1 MINPTNHSIKSSN
14 VNGPNSMTLKNGYNP
29 DFSRF
34 TNHRFGWFHSH
45 GGIIEGPMIG
55 YCPIVLLIGMMYD
68 SGSFIVDIWKRVLIV
83 APILRMNEKKHKT

>member
-1 MINPTNHSIKSSN
+1 
-14 VNGPNSMTLKNGYNP
+14 MTLKNWYNP

-55 YCPIVLLIGMMYD
+55 YCPTYWNDV
-68 SGSFIVDIWKRVLIV
+68 
-83 APILRMNEKKHKT
+83 